1 MILLVKSVR
10 KNTFVNKHLDKSA
23 QALQELG
30 DPNLKLFD
38 DSEIFVTF
46 LMYSFVCLNYFISL
60 LLNSNF
66 IYLQFFFTF
75 CMI

>member
-1 MILLVKSVR
+1 MILLVKSLR
-10 KNTFVNKHLDKSA
+10 KNTFVKKHLDKSP

-46 LMYSFVCLNYFISL
+46 RMYSFVCLNYFIL
-60 LLNSNF
+60 LMF
-66 IYLQFFFTF
+66 Y
-75 CMI
+75 